1 MLIINNVNDKAKVA
15 DLAKIAKRDG
25 IINEFYFVSENG
37 ENAMA
42 ALGRGGGYKE
52 NLLWTVP
59 CTAEKLR
66 HYCMVKK

>member
-42 ALGRGGGYKE
+42 ALGRGGGTKRIFCGQSLAQPK
-52 NLLWTVP
+52 N
-59 CTAEKLR
+59 
-66 HYCMVKK
+66 